1 MCILTAHNEA
11 EIPSWASG
19 VITEP
24 GWNYSFNLCTMGDTL
39 FITMH

>member
-1 MCILTAHNEA
+1 MRILTGHNEA

-24 GWNYSFNLCTMGDTL
+24 GWNYGFNLCTMGDTL
-39 FITMH
+39 FITVH